1 MEEPGVLGEGSRNS
15 VWWNIVYKWD
25 KIRNQV
31 GEARGEDAKGSIWG
45 PEMSK
50 GAVEIHPGCS
60 QRRVFLL
67 VML

>member
-1 MEEPGVLGEGSRNS
+1 MSWGRAVGIRYGGT
-15 VWWNIVYKWD
+15 VYKWD

-67 VML
+67 VIL